1 VRLDRAVES
10 ADQERG
16 MVSWEEEGGREMLWW
31 KVRRDSADLTRAS
44 GCDFREVKAYNAVTV
59 SAYSLMLR

>member
-1 VRLDRAVES
+1 MRELRALES

-16 MVSWEEEGGREMLWW
+16 IVEGEGGILWW

-44 GCDFREVKAYNAVTV
+44 GCGWLESMAYNALTF
-59 SAYSLMLR
+59 SAYSSTL